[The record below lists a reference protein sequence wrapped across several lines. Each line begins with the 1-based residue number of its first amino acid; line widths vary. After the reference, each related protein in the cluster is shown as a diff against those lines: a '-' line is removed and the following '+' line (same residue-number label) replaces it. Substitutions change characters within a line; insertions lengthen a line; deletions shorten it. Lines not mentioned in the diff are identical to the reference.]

1 MKIQKTRSL
10 LLCLLMLIAFSD
22 CSKVPLTDR
31 RQLNFLPSSQV
42 LSLANDQY
50 TQFLKENT
58 VVAGTDKAQ
67 WVEEVGTKVSVAV
80 EKYFKDQGNQKALK
94 GYSWSFKLVQ
104 DENINAFCMPGGK
117 IVVFTGLFKV
127 ASTKDELA
135 VVIGHE
141 VAHAVAKHGDER
153 MSQGLATQLGGVA
166 LATALREKP
175 ALTQQLFMTSY
186 GLGTQVGVLLP
197 YSRLQETE
205 ADKLGLIFM
214 SMAGYN
220 PQVAPTFWE
229 KMDRASQGQ
238 SPPEL
243 LATHPNPQKRIKD
256 IQAFMP
262 EAMKYYKK

>member
-1 MKIQKTRSL
+1 MNLRIARTSFVCL
-10 LLCLLMLIAFSD
+10 LLLVSITE
-22 CSKVPLTDR
+22 CSKVPLTNR
-31 RQLNFLPSSQV
+31 RQLNFLPESQV

-50 TQFLKENT
+50 NQFIKENT
-58 VVAGTDKAQ
+58 VVTGTDKAK
-67 WVEEVGTKVSVAV
+67 WVEEVGINVSKAV
-80 EKYFKDQGNQKALK
+80 EKYFNEQGNKKALK
-94 GYSWSFKLVQ
+94 GYNWSFKLVQ

-127 ASTKDELA
+127 VSSKDELA

-153 MSQGLATQLGGVA
+153 MSQGLAAQFGGVA

-214 SMAGYN
+214 AMAGYN
-220 PQVAPTFWE
+220 PQVAPVFWE
-229 KMDRASQGQ
+229 KMDQASNGQ

-243 LATHPNPQKRIKD
+243 LATHPNPQKRITD
-256 IQAFMP
+256 IKAFMP
-262 EAMKYYKK
+262 EALKYYKK